1 MQEGK
6 KEKHGKFH
14 ALYNTF
20 ITNVMNVQSS
30 PIY

>member
-6 KEKHGKFH
+6 KEKHCKFY
-14 ALYNTF
+14 AIYNTV
-20 ITNVMNVQSS
+20 ITNVINVQSS

>member
-6 KEKHGKFH
+6 KEQRGKFH
-14 ALYNTF
+14 AIYNTV

>member
-6 KEKHGKFH
+6 KEKKNKFH
-14 ALYNTF
+14 AIYNTV

-30 PIY
+30 PIH

>member
-6 KEKHGKFH
+6 KEIKNKFH
-14 ALYNTF
+14 AIYNTV

>member
-14 ALYNTF
+14 ALYNTV